1 MASSAIPTNA
11 TSRPKPDWEAAR
23 YLAFERERTRPARDL
38 LAQIPPELSPKRIVD
53 LGCGPGNSTSLL
65 AERYPDAYLAGMDSS
80 PNMLEKARATLP
92 NVTFELGDMAD
103 YTPPQLE
110 SGLQVDLFY
119 SNAAFQWLRADER
132 VPAFK
137 RLLRQLPERGVFACQ
152 VPDNF
157 EEPSHAM
164 MRQVAS
170 QARFRDIYAAQGD
183 AGPGNRGW
191 PTVSQLYDALKPVCR
206 SVDIWHT
213 FYQHRLEGHQAIVD
227 WVSTTGLRPF
237 LEPLDEQL
245 KKEFVERYLELL
257 RPHYPLLVDGGVFL
271 RFPRLFMVMVR

>member
-1 MASSAIPTNA
+1 MASSSPAASA
-11 TSRPKPDWEAAR
+11 TPASKPDWEAAR

-38 LAQIPPELSPKRIVD
+38 LAQIPPELAPKRIVD
-53 LGCGPGNSTSLL
+53 LGCGPGNSTALL
-65 AERYPDAYLAGMDSS
+65 AQRYPDAHLTGMDSS
-80 PNMLEKARATLP
+80 PNMLEKARKTLP

-119 SNAAFQWLRADER
+119 SNAAFQWLAADER

-137 RLLRQLPERGVFACQ
+137 RLLRQLPEGGVFACQ

-164 MRQVAS
+164 MREVAS
-170 QARFRDIYAAQGD
+170 QEPFRAIYAAQGD

-191 PTVSQLYDALKPVCR
+191 PTVSQLYDALKPECR
-206 SVDIWHT
+206 AVDIWHT

-237 LEPLDEQL
+237 LEPLDEEQQ
-245 KKEFVERYLELL
+245 KVFVGRYLELL
-257 RPHYPLLVDGGVFL
+257 RPHYPLLSDGGVFL
-271 RFPRLFMVMVR
+271 RFPRLFMVMTR